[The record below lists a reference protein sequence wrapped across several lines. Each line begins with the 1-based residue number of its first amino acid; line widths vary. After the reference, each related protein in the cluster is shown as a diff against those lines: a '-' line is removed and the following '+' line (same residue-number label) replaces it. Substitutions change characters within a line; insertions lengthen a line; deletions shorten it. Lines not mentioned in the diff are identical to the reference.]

1 MAQLYIVLAI
11 FAVVVVMFCSG
22 KVSIPTGAMFCCI
35 ALFVTGVLEFKEAFA
50 GFSNSS
56 VIMMA
61 AMFICGGGLA
71 KTSVLKRVSRGI
83 IKPGS
88 SDTKIMFG
96 FTVMVALL
104 GCFVNATATIA
115 ILTPMIFEVCREQK
129 KAPSKYIHLIC
140 ILSNLWAGL
149 IPLGGNAGM
158 YLGYN
163 TIIEELGGTG
173 GYTFFTTLIAKA
185 PITIVLSLFAIFF
198 GTKLTPDNGLQLE
211 AEASAGSAGE
221 RAMQKSGPLSHR
233 QETITLVIFCATI
246 LGIII
251 CALTKNDVTKPAAV
265 GAILMVLV
273 GTITPKE
280 IPTTIN
286 LPIIFIFAGMLP
298 LATALNKTGGDVLI
312 ADYFKGIL
320 GSANN
325 SYVVMFILF
334 LVNAILTQFM
344 SNTAVGSLFRPI
356 AALIAIQCGFSPVA
370 CMLAAALGSSASF
383 ATPMASPPQ
392 TIGFPLGRYTMAQY
406 AKTGCIF
413 ILLQLAVFLLW
424 VPMMFPA

>member
-1 MAQLYIVLAI
+1 
-11 FAVVVVMFCSG
+11 
-22 KVSIPTGAMFCCI
+22 
-35 ALFVTGVLEFKEAFA
+35 
-50 GFSNSS
+50 
-56 VIMMA
+56 
-61 AMFICGGGLA
+61 
-71 KTSVLKRVSRGI
+71 
-83 IKPGS
+83 
-88 SDTKIMFG
+88 
-96 FTVMVALL
+96 
-104 GCFVNATATIA
+104 
-115 ILTPMIFEVCREQK
+115 
-129 KAPSKYIHLIC
+129 
-140 ILSNLWAGL
+140 
-149 IPLGGNAGM
+149 M

-221 RAMQKSGPLSHR
+221 RAMQKSGTLSHR

-280 IPTTIN
+280 IPATIN

-325 SYVVMFILF
+325 SYVVMSILF